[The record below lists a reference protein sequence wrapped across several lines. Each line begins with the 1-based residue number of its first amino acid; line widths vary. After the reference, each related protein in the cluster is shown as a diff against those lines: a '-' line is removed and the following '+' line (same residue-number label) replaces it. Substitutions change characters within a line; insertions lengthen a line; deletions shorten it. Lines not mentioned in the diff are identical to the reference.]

1 MSSIY
6 SINKGVSQPMVFKGL
21 KAQYIIYLGIGLV
34 ILLILLALL
43 YIIGISLLIVLPLIL
58 LLGTAHFLLVFHL
71 SHRFGTHGLMKY
83 LAKRRLPHTIRF
95 RSRRLFTSLNAHTH
109 SVNHK

>member
-6 SINKGVSQPMVFKGL
+6 SINKGVSQPIVFKGL
-21 KAQYIIYLGIGLV
+21 KAQYIIYLAIGLV
-34 ILLILLALL
+34 VLLILFALL
-43 YIIGISLLIVLPLIL
+43 YIIGAGLLIVLPLIL
-58 LLGTAHFLLVFHL
+58 MLGTAHFLLVLHL

-109 SVNHK
+109 SVNPK